1 MKGSTDSLMLTP
13 PSDPIRGDCGT
24 LRNFR
29 IIQSS
34 IGGTIM
40 ETRIDSYYFAGS
52 YIGCRLYTD
61 GQHAVTGEGEEGSKW
76 IRKYCL
82 EFGLKPTIFNRI
94 DV

>member
-1 MKGSTDSLMLTP
+1 MTRM
-13 PSDPIRGDCGT
+13 RG
-24 LRNFR
+24 LRRNYPDIPDR
-29 IIQSS
+29 SKKHLED
-34 IGGTIM
+34 IM

-76 IRKYCL
+76 VRRYCE